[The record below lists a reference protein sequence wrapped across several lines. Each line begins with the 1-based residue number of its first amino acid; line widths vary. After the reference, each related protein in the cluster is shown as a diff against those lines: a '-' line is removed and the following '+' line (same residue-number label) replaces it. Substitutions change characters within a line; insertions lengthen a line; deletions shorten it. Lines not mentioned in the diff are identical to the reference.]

1 MRNIELNNKIQ
12 KDTLTLKSYLRNASS
27 MMNTLIIDL
36 VTQTLRNF
44 KLDYLVRDIQ
54 DLQLT

>member
-1 MRNIELNNKIQ
+1 MRKIKTNNQIQ
-12 KDTLTLKSYLRNASS
+12 KDTLTLKSYLRDASS
-27 MMNTLIIDL
+27 MMYTLIIDL